1 MRNLLISMLHRIY
14 ELVVLVLSPFSL
26 GVRPWDAGVLS
37 LQVNES
43 EAPIKQDADNGT
55 VWFVVY
61 DFYWRSKANDQ
72 WVKSNAQLV
81 STEWENVE
89 VYKYESD
96 EQSTVEHIDR
106 RTQTLNLIDD
116 YSVA

>member
-1 MRNLLISMLHRIY
+1 MSHRIY

-26 GVRPWDAGVLS
+26 GVRLWDVDVLS

-43 EAPIKQDADNGT
+43 ETRIKQDADNGT
-55 VWFVVY
+55 VWFIVY
-61 DFYWRSKANDQ
+61 DFYWRSEANEQ
-72 WVKSNAQLV
+72 WVESNAQLV
-81 STEWENVE
+81 SAEWKNVE

-96 EQSTVEHIDR
+96 EQSTVEHIDQ